1 MALSTKSQ
9 IKELISTK
17 LPPKKANM
25 IVSLRGSDTWRSTTS
40 MTTIGISNSSQ
51 LSHIMNTQ
59 LSILKPKSKYI
70 REIVTAQC
78 VRDSPLTKAKQ
89 EDTTSK
95 RHTHK
100 VLRRSFLLKV
110 AHPSISILSKRIVP
124 LRFVKPNLKTTPPI
138 NKYVKRSVSIKLKI
152 ETGVI

>member
-1 MALSTKSQ
+1 
-9 IKELISTK
+9 
-17 LPPKKANM
+17 
-25 IVSLRGSDTWRSTTS
+25 